1 MSAAGTAEKKRKE
14 NMFALKQDKMLKRS
28 DKRWLRSSFCLS
40 SNECRHSYR
49 KDDSAGA
56 GSRTF

>member
-1 MSAAGTAEKKRKE
+1 
-14 NMFALKQDKMLKRS
+14 MFALKQDKMLKRS
-28 DKRWLRSSFCLS
+28 DKRWLRSSFCFS
-40 SNECRHSYR
+40 SNKRRHSYR

>member
-1 MSAAGTAEKKRKE
+1 
-14 NMFALKQDKMLKRS
+14 MFALKQDKMLKRS
-28 DKRWLRSSFCLS
+28 DKRWLRSSFCFS
-40 SNECRHSYR
+40 SNERRHSYR